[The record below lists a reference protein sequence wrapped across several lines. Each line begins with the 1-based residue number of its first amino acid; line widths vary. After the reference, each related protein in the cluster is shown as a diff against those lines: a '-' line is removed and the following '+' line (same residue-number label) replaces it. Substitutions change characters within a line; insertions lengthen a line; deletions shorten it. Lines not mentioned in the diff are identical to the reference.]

1 MGEIATQQARGLALQ
16 TISDAMTFGKMVAG
30 SDFAPKDFR
39 GKPESCVLAM
49 QHGAELGLSPMQAI
63 QSIAVVNGRPSVYG
77 DTAKAICLAAP
88 VCEWITETV
97 EGEGETM
104 VAICTAKRRGSPEA
118 TVVQFSVADAKKA
131 QLWGKSGPWT
141 QYARRMLQMRARGF
155 ALRDAFPDVLR
166 GLITAEEAQD
176 YPTPEPAREPIV
188 VRTRATPQRH
198 PEPTVVR
205 IEKKTIPVEAG
216 KQTLYE
222 KALDKIRKV
231 PFGDRDAM
239 EGCLNRIDEL
249 RRSGEMTADDASKL
263 IVFIDERQT
272 MQDFGQTAAAIEEG
286 A

>member
-97 EGEGETM
+97 HGEGEAM
-104 VAICTAKRRGSPEA
+104 VATCTAKRRGSPEP

-131 QLWGKSGPWT
+131 ALWGKSGPWT

-166 GLITAEEAQD
+166 GLITAEEASD
-176 YPTPEPAREPIV
+176 YPTPEPVREPIV
-188 VRTRATPQRH
+188 VRTRATSQPH
-198 PEPTVVR
+198 PEPVAR
-205 IEKKTIPVEAG
+205 LEAPVEASNPSLF
-216 KQTLYE
+216 Q
-222 KALDKIRKV
+222 KAMDKIQRA
-231 PFGDRDAM
+231 GDRETL

-249 RRSGEMTADDASKL
+249 RRSGEMSAEDAAKL
-263 IVFIDERQT
+263 IVVIDGRMDIFAQPV
-272 MQDFGQTAAAIEEG
+272 AEG
-286 A
+286 DA